1 MYFYDDDIQG
11 FIEDND
17 IKFIRMS
24 FCDILGNMK
33 NIAIMPG
40 ELSRAI
46 EYGIPFYTA
55 DVLGEKPSTLM
66 LKPDT
71 HSLSVLPWR
80 PQSGRVVRFF
90 CNLFNIDGS
99 PYEGDLRRNLGL
111 TVGRLKKMGCNCSVS
126 TRCEFYLFKTD
137 IDGNPTDIP
146 FDNGGYLDI
155 APLDKCENARREICL
170 SLEEMGLNPI
180 SSCHKSGPGQNEIDF
195 ASSDP
200 LTAADN
206 MMHYKTVVE
215 TVAAA
220 HGLYASF
227 MPKPLHDEIGSAL
240 KIYISITKDGK
251 NLLDGECSEGKA
263 FEAGIK
269 KYLPEFTSFMN
280 SIENSYQRLESMR
293 NDGTLLVMENKNIPG
308 CEPELEIR
316 SADAYCNPYL
326 TLQLLLEA
334 GIEGM
339 KKGLDL
345 CADNEPKLPD
355 TLREAMEL
363 TAKSEFVGRHIPVS
377 CTDNFVRKNKTS
389 QKRA

>member
-1 MYFYDDDIQG
+1 
-11 FIEDND
+11 
-17 IKFIRMS
+17 
-24 FCDILGNMK
+24 
-33 NIAIMPG
+33 
-40 ELSRAI
+40 
-46 EYGIPFYTA
+46 
-55 DVLGEKPSTLM
+55 
-66 LKPDT
+66 
-71 HSLSVLPWR
+71 
-80 PQSGRVVRFF
+80 
-90 CNLFNIDGS
+90 
-99 PYEGDLRRNLGL
+99 
-111 TVGRLKKMGCNCSVS
+111 
-126 TRCEFYLFKTD
+126 
-137 IDGNPTDIP
+137 
-146 FDNGGYLDI
+146 
-155 APLDKCENARREICL
+155 
-170 SLEEMGLNPI
+170 
-180 SSCHKSGPGQNEIDF
+180 
-195 ASSDP
+195 
-200 LTAADN
+200 
-206 MMHYKTVVE
+206 
-215 TVAAA
+215 
-220 HGLYASF
+220 

-251 NLLDGECSEGKA
+251 PLLDGECSEGKA

-339 KKGLDL
+339 EKGLDR

-363 TAKSEFVGRHIPVS
+363 TAKSEFVGRHIPAS

>member
-1 MYFYDDDIQG
+1 MYFYDDDTQG

-40 ELSRAI
+40 ELPRAI
-46 EYGIPFYTA
+46 KHGIPFYSA
-55 DVLGEKPSTLM
+55 DVLGSRPAMLM

-71 HSLSVLPWR
+71 NSLSVLPWR
-80 PQSGRVVRFF
+80 PQTGRVVRFF
-90 CNLFNIDGS
+90 CNLFNTDGT
-99 PYEGDLRRNLGL
+99 PYEGDLRRNLKSTL
-111 TVGRLKKMGCNCSVS
+111 EKLKSMGCICKVS

-137 IDGNPTDIP
+137 IDGNPTNIP

-155 APLDKCENARREICL
+155 APLDKCENARRDICL
-170 SLEEMGLNPI
+170 SLEEMGLSPI

-195 ASSDP
+195 SSSDP

-215 TVAAA
+215 TIAAS

-227 MPKPLHDEIGSAL
+227 MPKPLPDEIGSAL
-240 KIYISITKDGK
+240 KIYISLTKNGK
-251 NLLDGECSEGKA
+251 SLLDGDSSDGKA
-263 FEAGIK
+263 FEAGIR

-280 SIENSYQRLESMR
+280 SIDNSFERLGGMIK
-293 NDGTLLVMENKNIPG
+293 DGTLHVVENIKLPG
-308 CEPELEIR
+308 CEPGLEIR
-316 SADAYCNPYL
+316 SADACCNPYL

-339 KKGLDL
+339 EKHIEYNE
-345 CADNEPKLPD
+345 CNEPELPQ
-355 TLREAMEL
+355 TLNDAMEL
-363 TAKSEFVGRHIPVS
+363 TSKSEFVGRYVPKS
-377 CTDNFVRKNKTS
+377 CTDNFIRKNKMNH
-389 QKRA
+389 K